1 MGLPKLETKTYT
13 LTLPSTGKEIKYRPF
28 LMKEQK
34 TMMMAQESQKDN
46 EIVDV
51 MSQLITDCT
60 FNKVDAKT
68 SPLFDAEYIFL
79 KLRSKSVGEKVKVV
93 VTCPDD
99 KETKTEVEIDISEI
113 ECHMTDDHSDT
124 VEITDEVKIIFN
136 YPLLTDF
143 KSHSKD
149 ISQTDLMFKTINQCI
164 KEIHYG
170 ETVYNKVDLSEKDI
184 NEFMDSLS
192 TPQFTS
198 ISKFFDSM
206 PKLRH
211 VIKVTNPNTKVE
223 GEVLL
228 EGLQSFLV

>member
-60 FNKVDAKT
+60 FSKVDSKT
-68 SPLFDAEYIFL
+68 CPLFDAEYIFL

-99 KETKTEVEIDISEI
+99 KETKTEVEIDISEV

-143 KSHSKD
+143 TSHSKD
-149 ISQTDLMFKTINQCI
+149 ISQTDLMFKMINQCI

-184 NEFMDSLS
+184 SEFMDSLS
-192 TPQFTS
+192 TSQFTS

>member
-34 TMMMAQESQKDN
+34 TMLMAQESEKDN

-60 FNKVDAKT
+60 FNKVDSKT
-68 SPLFDAEYIFL
+68 CPLFDAEYIFL

-99 KETKTEVEIDISEI
+99 KETKTEVEIDISEV

-143 KSHSKD
+143 TSHSKD
-149 ISQTDLMFKTINQCI
+149 ISQTDLMFKMINQCI

-170 ETVYNKVDLSEKDI
+170 ETVYNKVDLSEKDT

-192 TPQFTS
+192 TSQFTS

>member
-60 FNKVDAKT
+60 FSKVDSKT
-68 SPLFDAEYIFL
+68 CPLFDAEYIFL

-99 KETKTEVEIDISEI
+99 KETKTEVEIDISEV

-143 KSHSKD
+143 TSHSKD
-149 ISQTDLMFKTINQCI
+149 ISQTDLMFKMINQCI

-170 ETVYNKVDLSEKDI
+170 ETVYNKVDLSEKDT

-192 TPQFTS
+192 TSQFTS

>member
-60 FNKVDAKT
+60 FNKVDSKT
-68 SPLFDAEYIFL
+68 CPLFDAEYIFL

-99 KETKTEVEIDISEI
+99 KETKTEVEIDISEV

-143 KSHSKD
+143 TSHSKD
-149 ISQTDLMFKTINQCI
+149 ISQTDLMFKMINQCI

-184 NEFMDSLS
+184 SEFMDSLS
-192 TPQFTS
+192 TSQFTS

>member
-68 SPLFDAEYIFL
+68 CPLFDAEYIFL

-99 KETKTEVEIDISEI
+99 KETKTEVEIDISEV

-143 KSHSKD
+143 TSHSKD
-149 ISQTDLMFKTINQCI
+149 ISQTDLMFKMINQCI

-170 ETVYNKVDLSEKDI
+170 ETVYNKVDLSEKDT

-192 TPQFTS
+192 TSQFTS

>member
-99 KETKTEVEIDISEI
+99 KETKTEVEIDISEV

-143 KSHSKD
+143 TSHSKD
-149 ISQTDLMFKTINQCI
+149 ISQTDLMFKMINQCI

-170 ETVYNKVDLSEKDI
+170 ETVYNKVDLSEKDT

-192 TPQFTS
+192 TSQFTS

>member
-34 TMMMAQESQKDN
+34 TMLMAQESEKDN

-60 FNKVDAKT
+60 FSKVDSKT
-68 SPLFDAEYIFL
+68 CPLFDAEYIFL

-99 KETKTEVEIDISEI
+99 KETKTEVEIDISEV

-143 KSHSKD
+143 TSHSKD
-149 ISQTDLMFKTINQCI
+149 ISQTDLMFKMINQCI

-170 ETVYNKVDLSEKDI
+170 ETVYNKVDLSEKDT

-192 TPQFTS
+192 TSQFTS

>member
-34 TMMMAQESQKDN
+34 TMLMAQESEKDN

-60 FNKVDAKT
+60 FSKVDSKT
-68 SPLFDAEYIFL
+68 CPLFDAEYIFL

-99 KETKTEVEIDISEI
+99 KETKTEVEIDISEV

-143 KSHSKD
+143 TSHSKD
-149 ISQTDLMFKTINQCI
+149 ISQTDLMFKMINQCI

-184 NEFMDSLS
+184 SEFMDSLS
-192 TPQFTS
+192 TSQFTS